1 MSLRPAY
8 AQRFDAL
15 SRAIAQFEAVE
26 GALPGIVDAGA
37 RRVFIEQI
45 IDSEQRVTYFDLL
58 RSRQLDWSSADPDDD
73 GFDPLKAALLHH
85 GAGNYDEAVWL
96 TYLFVHFGR
105 HRVAGW
111 RYVKDVY
118 GRLGQG
124 GRWDWPAIAADT
136 TLFRY
141 WMHDNL
147 DELQRPGSRGFSNH
161 RKYESLNAWE
171 RTGTG
176 EAVSSYV
183 DWVLD
188 GHSGHA
194 ERFAEA
200 IALGPKPGFD
210 HLYKSMTAVARFGR
224 IAKFD
229 YLNTLR
235 KLDLLDVRPP
245 HTYLVGATGPLY
257 GARLLLEGGQGSMRG
272 RDAQD
277 RLEVFTA
284 STGVESDVLEDAVCN
299 WQKCPTSY
307 VRFSG

>member
-1 MSLRPAY
+1 MGHRPAY
-8 AQRFDAL
+8 SARFDAL
-15 SRAIAQFEAVE
+15 SAAVAQFEAAE
-26 GALPGIVDAGA
+26 GALPGLVDDTA
-37 RRVFIEQI
+37 RDMFIEQV
-45 IDSEQRVTYFDLL
+45 IDSEQRVTYFDKL
-58 RSRQLDWSSADPDDD
+58 RARPLNWSSADPADE

-85 GAGNYDEAVWL
+85 GAGNFDEAVWL

-111 RYVKDVY
+111 RYIRDIY

-136 TLFRY
+136 ILFRH
-141 WMHDNL
+141 WLHDSL
-147 DELQRPGSRGFSNH
+147 DELERPGPRGFGNH

-171 RTGTG
+171 STGTG

-188 GHSGHA
+188 GHANHA

-200 IALGPKPGFD
+200 IALGRTAGFD
-210 HLYKSMTAVARFGR
+210 QLYKSMKVVARFGR

-235 KLDLLDVRPP
+235 KLELLDVRPP
-245 HTYLVGATGPLY
+245 HTYLVGATGPLR
-257 GARLLLEGGQGSMRG
+257 GARLLLEGDGGSMRAK
-272 RDAQD
+272 DAQS
-277 RLEVFTA
+277 RLEEFTA
-284 STGVESDVLEDAVCN
+284 STGIDADVLEDAVCN
-299 WQKCPTSY
+299 WQKNPTRY